1 MTTKMYRQ
9 GDVLLVEVDAPPNG
23 LKEKDNV
30 LARGEATGHSHR
42 IEGAKVYVTKDGM
55 QVVQVERAA
64 RLVHE
69 EHGEI
74 AVGPGLYKVVVQR
87 EYTPQRARQVRD

>member
-1 MTTKMYRQ
+1 MATMYRQ
-9 GDVLLVEVDAPPNG
+9 GDVLLVAKEIPLAG

-42 IEGAKVYVTKDGM
+42 IEGAKVYVTEDGM

-69 EHGEI
+69 EHGEMAI
-74 AVGPGLYKVVVQR
+74 PHGTYEVVLQQEYMPGSR
-87 EYTPQRARQVRD
+87 EAAGD

>member
-42 IEGAKVYVTKDGM
+42 IEGAKVYVTGDGM

-69 EHGEI
+69 EHGEMAI
-74 AVGPGLYKVVVQR
+74 PQGTYEVVLQEEYMPGSR
-87 EYTPQRARQVRD
+87 EAAGD

>member
-42 IEGAKVYVTKDGM
+42 IEGAKVYVTEDGM

-69 EHGEI
+69 EHGEMVI
-74 AVGPGLYKVVVQR
+74 PQGTYEVVLQEEYLPGSR
-87 EYTPQRARQVRD
+87 EAAGD